1 MAKVLMEAE
10 ELQQMISATVAEA
23 IKNVAPTSEKP
34 IFVSTKGFAEN
45 IGVSYQYFK
54 DHLLYEPS
62 FQKAVIQKDRKILI
76 KRELGR
82 RLAEDLLDQYR
93 R

>member
-1 MAKVLMEAE
+1 MSMVLIEAD
-10 ELQQMISATVAEA
+10 ELQQMISNAVADA
-23 IKNVAPTSEKP
+23 IKNIDATAEEPLF
-34 IFVSTKGFAEN
+34 ISTKQFAAN
-45 IGVSYQYFK
+45 IGITYQYFK

-82 RLAEDLLDQYR
+82 KLAEEYLDKYR